1 MNDLD
6 ALRLALDATGAVL
19 AADPITPSQAGAP
32 TPCRS
37 YPVTDLADHVRDT
50 HLLLTGAARAT
61 TLADSRPLVECHAEL
76 SQHAFDAWKTRGVDG
91 TVDVAGNQLPASF
104 ALALHAV
111 ETYLHGWDLAKAL
124 DRPFRPAEDLDTH
137 IWSILPTVVPDD
149 ARGSD
154 GDAPYGP
161 RVDLDAN
168 ATLIDKIVAF
178 SGRQPSWTAALPA
191 APEV

>member
-19 AADPITPSQAGAP
+19 AADPITPAQAATP
-32 TPCRS
+32 TPCHS
-37 YPVTDLADHVRDT
+37 YAVADLADHVRDT

-61 TLADSRPLVECHAEL
+61 TLTDSRPLAACYAEL

-104 ALALHAV
+104 ALALHLV

-137 IWSILPTVVPDD
+137 LWSILPAVVQDD
-149 ARGSD
+149 ARGGD
-154 GDAPYGP
+154 GEAPYGP
-161 RVDLDAN
+161 RVDVDPE
-168 ATLIDKIVAF
+168 ATLIDKIVAY
-178 SGRQPSWTAALPA
+178 SGRQPSWTAAVTVG
-191 APEV
+191 PEV